1 MRIIACLL
9 VLAFLAGCSN
19 KDKVPSGIIPR
30 DQMSS
35 ILWDMVQAD
44 QYSDAYLVKDSAH
57 INVKMETMRLYLKV
71 FQLHKVSLDDFKKSM
86 RFYLDHPDMTRSL
99 FDTVINRGN
108 RQRSESFKTAAPG
121 QTGVPKPQTP
131 PSSHG
136 QATPSFHGQG
146 SVIPT
151 IIPDHPSGGMGRGAG
166 IPGRH
171 LPFMTRPAA
180 PADSIQRSFRKRP
193 SRPSLK
199 QQ

>member
-9 VLAFLAGCSN
+9 VLAFLAGCSD

-57 INVKMETMRLYLKV
+57 VNVKMETLRLYQKV
-71 FQLHKVSLDDFKKSM
+71 FQLHKVSLEDFKKSM
-86 RFYLDHPDMTRSL
+86 HFYLDHPDMTRSL

-108 RQRSESFKTAAPG
+108 RQRTESFKSTPPAPAG
-121 QTGVPKPQTP
+121 APNPKAP

-136 QATPSFHGQG
+136 QGTPPSHGQG
-146 SVIPT
+146 AAIPT
-151 IIPDHPSGGMGRGAG
+151 NIHPSPRIGRGAG
-166 IPGRH
+166 IPGRQ
-171 LPFMTRPAA
+171 LPFMTRPGKR
-180 PADSIQRSFRKRP
+180 ADSIHKSSGKMPAKP
-193 SRPSLK
+193 SVK
-199 QQ
+199 FQ